1 MPISL
6 GTAKASPGRISYGS
20 YNLLEHPI
28 GGVEQLPVVI
38 AQGNSRGPTFW
49 LTAGIH
55 GNEHAGLQVLHL
67 LLTRDLARHLNG
79 TIICVP
85 ALNPAALRTM
95 TREAYYHHGDPN
107 RLFPD
112 GKPPKPFD
120 PDVDQPSV
128 LEQGY
133 TRLFGEMQTTADF
146 WIDLHNTWTGSISM
160 VYRDRIYYRDDGS
173 ATAVKAARTEA
184 EKLDV
189 RIGEMCAAY
198 GHSVLREMACEAY
211 FNDKLHRSTTGA
223 AVNVARI
230 PALTMELGTGH
241 MPDPKIVAASV
252 TGLKNVLRWAGMLEG
267 EREPIEGIKIV
278 DLGYP
283 CRRRGTPRL
292 SVPCI
297 VRHVVDAGDIVKKGD
312 PIAELC
318 DIWGRP
324 VGEKTLCSEY
334 DGWIMGRLHGIV
346 HYAGAEVCGMGVRDD
361 LPTVLPYP
369 KGYFTSP

>member
-6 GTAKASPGRISYGS
+6 GTAKASPGCISYGT

-28 GGVEQLPVVI
+28 GGIEQLPVVI

-67 LLTRDLARHLNG
+67 LMTRELARNLHG
-79 TIICVP
+79 TIICLP

-95 TREAYYHHGDPN
+95 KREASYHHGDPN

-112 GKPPKPFD
+112 GKPPKPYD
-120 PDVDQPSV
+120 PDIDRPSV
-128 LEQGY
+128 LEQAY
-133 TRLFGEMQTTADF
+133 TRLFDEVLNSADF
-146 WIDLHNTWTGSISM
+146 WIDLHNTWTGSVSM
-160 VYRDRIYYRDDGS
+160 VYRDRIYYRDDG
-173 ATAVKAARTEA
+173 TAAAIKVARAEA
-184 EKLDV
+184 EKLDA
-189 RIGEMCAAY
+189 RMGEMCAAY

-211 FNDKLHRSTTGA
+211 FDAKLHRSTTGA

-241 MPDPKIVAASV
+241 MPDSKIVAACL
-252 TGLKNVLRWAGMLEG
+252 TGLKNVLRWAGMLAG
-267 EREPIEGIKIV
+267 DLEPIAGIKVV
-278 DLGYP
+278 DPGYA

-292 SVPCI
+292 TVPCI
-297 VRHVVDAGDIVKKGD
+297 VRHLVDAGDIVKKGD
-312 PIAELC
+312 PIAELR

-324 VGEKTLCSEY
+324 VGEKILRSEY

-346 HYAGAEVCGMGVRDD
+346 HYADAEVCGMGVRDD

-369 KGYFTSP
+369 KGYFKG